1 VLVRDSLAS
10 GTPRAWEWNIHT
22 PEHMERVSDRVVTL
36 RNGPAILCLEMLAS
50 PEVAFRADNHFT
62 PPPEGNPKPAD
73 QWHGVFAAT
82 AKTPEAEFVALMRVG
97 SACKSGEPDAH
108 ATKIDGGWRVDVG
121 SAHVTFNGDE
131 VRVQ

>member
-1 VLVRDSLAS
+1 MNVVIVGAGIAGLSIGWRLRQAGASVTVL
-10 GTPRAWEWNIHT
+10 
-22 PEHMERVSDRVVTL
+22 ERSQ
-36 RNGPAILCLEMLAS
+36 PA
-50 PEVAFRADNHFT
+50 
-62 PPPEGNPKPAD
+62 
-73 QWHGVFAAT
+73 QAAT
-82 AKTPEAEFVALMRVG
+82 WAAAGMIAVAGEMGATKTPEAEFVALMRVG